1 MKLSLERLTRLG
13 LTLQIGKTALAS
25 TLSWWLATH
34 LSFNNY
40 PYFAPLAAILTVQV
54 TVADSLDKAMQR
66 TMGIVLGVIVS
77 LFIGQWLT
85 IGPLSIFLVILI
97 GMTISN
103 ALHLNYQIASQVAV
117 SSLLVLAFGHKQGYA
132 FDRIVETIIGCAVAV
147 GINALILPP
156 NAIPSAEASLIQ
168 LSKRAASTLDAFDK
182 LYRQEDSPLHADKEV
197 ESLIH
202 ETGMSLQQMQLAKQS
217 QKYSP
222 FRAKA
227 TTRLEVI
234 AYGMNQLEKVTLQIR
249 GIRRSLIELR
259 EMEEYR
265 IEYPRIE
272 QIFEAF
278 AATALCIDHF
288 GVSIIHAST
297 DSSER
302 QLSYV
307 ERAQSL
313 QLACLHGMTS
323 VQSPL
328 VLREI
333 GGILTDLNRIVQ
345 EVSSSD
351 MEPA

>member
-1 MKLSLERLTRLG
+1 MKLSLERLTRFG

-34 LSFNNY
+34 FSFNDY

-54 TVADSLDKAMQR
+54 TVADSLEKAMQR
-66 TMGIVLGVIVS
+66 IMGIILGVVVS

-85 IGPLSIFLVILI
+85 IGTLSIFLVILI
-97 GMTISN
+97 GMSVSN
-103 ALHLNYQIASQVAV
+103 ALRLNNQIASQVAV

-132 FDRIVETIIGCAVAV
+132 FGRIVETVIGCAVAV
-147 GINALILPP
+147 GVNAFILPP

-182 LYRQEDSPLHADKEV
+182 LYRMEDSPLHADKEV
-197 ESLIH
+197 ESLIS

-217 QKYSP
+217 QKFSP
-222 FRAKA
+222 FRSKA
-227 TTRLEVI
+227 RARLEAI
-234 AYGMNQLEKVTLQIR
+234 AFGMNQLEKITLQIR

-259 EMEEYR
+259 ELEEYK
-265 IEYPRIE
+265 IEYPKIE
-272 QIFEAF
+272 QIFVAF
-278 AATALCIDHF
+278 EATALCIDHF
-288 GVSIIHAST
+288 GTTIIHASAESK
-297 DSSER
+297 DR
-302 QLSYV
+302 QRSYV
-307 ERAQSL
+307 KRAQAL

-345 EVSSSD
+345 EVSPLDQS
-351 MEPA
+351 